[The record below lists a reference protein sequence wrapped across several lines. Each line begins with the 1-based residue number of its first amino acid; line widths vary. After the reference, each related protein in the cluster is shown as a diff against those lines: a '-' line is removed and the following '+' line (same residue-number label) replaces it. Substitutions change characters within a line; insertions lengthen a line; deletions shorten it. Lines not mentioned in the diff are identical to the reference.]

1 MCVCVCVCVC
11 VCMCVCVCV
20 CVVHDKGSPQVCV
33 WGWRCNT
40 RKSIRE
46 LVYKIITEEV
56 RIIIKLYCTCT
67 VCDHQT
73 YANFTMLV
81 AS

>member
-1 MCVCVCVCVC
+1 MCAE
-11 VCMCVCVCV
+11 
-20 CVVHDKGSPQVCV
+20 
-33 WGWRCNT
+33 NT
-40 RKSIRE
+40 RKSIHE

-67 VCDHQT
+67 VCDYQT

>member
-1 MCVCVCVCVC
+1 MCVCVCVCVIKA
-11 VCMCVCVCV
+11 
-20 CVVHDKGSPQVCV
+20 VHSFV

-40 RKSIRE
+40 RKSIHE

-56 RIIIKLYCTCT
+56 RTIIILYCTCT
-67 VCDHQT
+67 VCDYQT